1 MDRSADGDGPVAA
14 AAEEIPQPERTSVRR
29 RLVQS
34 TLFPHKSPENSE
46 LKLDKKCIGEDDD
59 YQAKEYCGS
68 QNKKK
73 RTRKG
78 KTTPQTKIKTGCN
91 LDTSKLLPHKS
102 PETEFSCDQK
112 RGKECNA
119 VCGDGES
126 EGEEYC
132 GSQKKDTRKGKATP
146 QSITPKKS
154 REKSLMNGTPKK
166 NGSSNGKG
174 IGNMKENK
182 DASPPIPN
190 LRLEAKMTAEENSRL
205 FAGKQIHP
213 FFTSW
218 KVSKRCNKTTE
229 SESNYC
235 SAKIKDKNIDIGPI
249 HVFERDQHDARPLDW
264 SDWKVCE
271 EPFANSSCSL
281 EGPVSSNFV
290 GFIGSLDI
298 NDFPCASHPPSTSLL
313 QDNASLD
320 RCLCRQEF
328 VCEAPAIFSSTS
340 SDAQV
345 GCCQFVKDT
354 ETICKA
360 TPDCKVVEVGFFSG
374 CTRKSDAKQQSDLL
388 QERTDS
394 SYLSCTNQ
402 LEDRLW
408 MDKYQPK
415 NATEVCGNDE
425 SVKLL
430 SEWLC
435 SWKQRGHQ
443 ASTDTFSGDVC
454 DRQDADYTCSQSDS
468 DSENNNE
475 GASLKNVLLITGPTG
490 SGKSAAIYACAKEEG
505 FKVLEVNASEC
516 RNGAVVKQRFG
527 EALESH
533 SLEWSQ
539 EIHVEPQ
546 SNKIAKFPSALP
558 DGKLTPDS
566 DSKIIEVIPIL
577 NKDDSLGATT
587 KCASKE
593 STIACGRGQLRHLI
607 LFEDVDIT
615 FTEDRGFVSAIQQ
628 IAEKAKGPVILTS
641 NSENPV
647 LPTSLDRL
655 EVSFMMPSEKELL
668 QQAYMV
674 CSAEKVNIQPHLL
687 EQVVE
692 YCQGD
697 IRKTF
702 MHLQF
707 WFQGKQIRKLLPGRE
722 APRLFGPLKF
732 DPEAGHR
739 VLPKM
744 MPWNFPSHL
753 SELVEKEITNS
764 LSTMEE
770 ANSVSMEVIEE
781 DFEDKEMQNNLKIHN
796 YGKYSIEAKKEAM
809 LNQNCSDHDCDLF
822 EIPFDA
828 VYDVFDSSGTLV
840 SFSQRK
846 SRRKLNVVMSSDSED
861 ELVNDRVP
869 LIGDRDTNSEFTLEA
884 DGAFPSHCTSTQNCL
899 SPSTDLQLCSGV
911 EKLDENCSQCPDI
924 AIDLHV
930 KETSISVD
938 VSCVPESTFVP
949 ETLIN
954 GGTEVSFSRVYCT
967 SVADTL
973 EEVSVSNEF
982 SQNLCPVE
990 TENLDKFVPILQ
1002 HNYDMLG
1009 STCDVIAES
1018 SHEEVED
1025 SQNELAE
1032 AITRE
1037 YQVLD
1042 ECSRMDFNKKPKP
1055 AEKFQSCMMTDLV
1068 RESWR
1073 KLRDRHIDLRHFVT
1087 SEVKDATGIIELA
1100 YGMSNLISEAEL
1112 LLSKHQTLDSSD
1124 VVDTFSWSDE
1134 HLQMSSTIAR
1144 QGFCFYAKE
1153 LANAGLKMGLESKV
1167 DFTWEMLSTASMM
1180 EFGNLVRQNLSSK
1193 SSHSGMSTEMSLPE
1207 NGTSSNSEM
1216 KSSLCDIIESIVPSR
1231 AYMTMKGDAFY
1242 EYQSSLCHMAR
1253 SEASRSPANIG
1264 KAKGRR
1270 ARASRNY
1277 LSNGSLMLSPEEISL
1292 LGQSNIY
1299 SKIPSQS
1306 MDATDRTI

>member
-91 LDTSKLLPHKS
+91 LDT
-102 PETEFSCDQK
+102 
-112 RGKECNA
+112 
-119 VCGDGES
+119 
-126 EGEEYC
+126 
-132 GSQKKDTRKGKATP
+132 
-146 QSITPKKS
+146 
-154 REKSLMNGTPKK
+154 

-340 SDAQV
+340 SDAQ
-345 GCCQFVKDT
+345 
-354 ETICKA
+354 
-360 TPDCKVVEVGFFSG
+360 DCKVVEVGFFSG

-1207 NGTSSNSEM
+1207 NGTSEM

-1292 LGQSNIY
+1292 LAATRIGYFREITGTNRV
-1299 SKIPSQS
+1299 
-1306 MDATDRTI
+1306 DADFTCIDGTAED

>member
-1 MDRSADGDGPVAA
+1 
-14 AAEEIPQPERTSVRR
+14 
-29 RLVQS
+29 
-34 TLFPHKSPENSE
+34 
-46 LKLDKKCIGEDDD
+46 
-59 YQAKEYCGS
+59 
-68 QNKKK
+68 
-73 RTRKG
+73 
-78 KTTPQTKIKTGCN
+78 
-91 LDTSKLLPHKS
+91 
-102 PETEFSCDQK
+102 
-112 RGKECNA
+112 
-119 VCGDGES
+119 
-126 EGEEYC
+126 
-132 GSQKKDTRKGKATP
+132 
-146 QSITPKKS
+146 
-154 REKSLMNGTPKK
+154 
-166 NGSSNGKG
+166 
-174 IGNMKENK
+174 
-182 DASPPIPN
+182 
-190 LRLEAKMTAEENSRL
+190 
-205 FAGKQIHP
+205 
-213 FFTSW
+213 
-218 KVSKRCNKTTE
+218 
-229 SESNYC
+229 
-235 SAKIKDKNIDIGPI
+235 
-249 HVFERDQHDARPLDW
+249 
-264 SDWKVCE
+264 
-271 EPFANSSCSL
+271 
-281 EGPVSSNFV
+281 
-290 GFIGSLDI
+290 
-298 NDFPCASHPPSTSLL
+298 
-313 QDNASLD
+313 
-320 RCLCRQEF
+320 
-328 VCEAPAIFSSTS
+328 
-340 SDAQV
+340 
-345 GCCQFVKDT
+345 
-354 ETICKA
+354 
-360 TPDCKVVEVGFFSG
+360 
-374 CTRKSDAKQQSDLL
+374 
-388 QERTDS
+388 
-394 SYLSCTNQ
+394 
-402 LEDRLW
+402 

-415 NATEVCGNDE
+415 KATEVCGNDE
-425 SVKLL
+425 SVKVL

-566 DSKIIEVIPIL
+566 DSKMIEVMPIS
-577 NKDDSLGATT
+577 NKDNSLGATEAT
-587 KCASKE
+587 TNKCASKE
-593 STIACGRGQLRHLI
+593 STIACGRGQLKHLI

-647 LPTSLDRL
+647 LPASLDRL

-668 QQAYMV
+668 QHAYMV
-674 CSAEKVNIQPHLL
+674 CSAEKVNIQSHLL

-697 IRKTF
+697 IRKTIL
-702 MHLQF
+702 HLQF

-732 DPEAGHR
+732 DLEAGHR

-744 MPWNFPSHL
+744 MPWNFPSYL

-764 LSTMEE
+764 LSMMEE
-770 ANSVSMEVIEE
+770 ENSVSMEVIEE
-781 DFEDKEMQNNLKIHN
+781 DFEDKEMQNNSKIHN

-809 LNQNCSDHDCDLF
+809 LNQNCSDHDCDHF

-828 VYDVFDSSGTLV
+828 IYDVFDSLGTPV

-861 ELVNDRVP
+861 EIVNDRVP
-869 LIGDRDTNSEFTLEA
+869 LIGDRDTNSKFTLEA
-884 DGAFPSHCTSTQNCL
+884 DGAFPSHCPSTQNCL
-899 SPSTDLQLCSGV
+899 SPSTDLQLCSGL

-924 AIDLHV
+924 AVDLHV

-949 ETLIN
+949 ETQIN

-982 SQNLCPVE
+982 NQNLCPVE

-1002 HNYDMLG
+1002 HNSDMLG

-1025 SQNELAE
+1025 SQNEHAE
-1032 AITRE
+1032 SITRE

-1124 VVDTFSWSDE
+1124 VLDAFSWSDE

-1180 EFGNLVRQNLSSK
+1180 EFGNLVRRNLSSK

-1216 KSSLCDIIESIVPSR
+1216 KSSLRDIIESIVPSR

-1242 EYQSSLCHMAR
+1242 EYQSSLCHIAR
-1253 SEASRSPANIG
+1253 SEASRFSASIVRT
-1264 KAKGRR
+1264 KGRR

-1306 MDATDRTI
+1306 MDATHRTI

>member
-1 MDRSADGDGPVAA
+1 MDRSADGDGPVVA
-14 AAEEIPQPERTSVRR
+14 AAEEIPQPERRSVRR

-34 TLFPHKSPENSE
+34 TLFPHRSPENNE
-46 LKLDKKCIGEDDD
+46 LKLDKKCNSEDDD
-59 YQAKEYCGS
+59 YQAKECRGS

-78 KTTPQTKIKTGCN
+78 KTTPQTRTPKM
-91 LDTSKLLPHKS
+91 SKQLPHKS

-112 RGKECNA
+112 RGKEYSA

-132 GSQKKDTRKGKATP
+132 GIQKKDTRKGKATP

-154 REKSLMNGTPKK
+154 REKSH
-166 NGSSNGKG
+166 GSSNGKG
-174 IGNMKENK
+174 FGNLIENK

-235 SAKIKDKNIDIGPI
+235 SAKIKDKNINIGPI

-281 EGPVSSNFV
+281 EGPASSNFE

-320 RCLCRQEF
+320 QCLCRQEF
-328 VCEAPAIFSSTS
+328 GCEASAIFSSTS
-340 SDAQV
+340 SDVQV
-345 GCCQFVKDT
+345 GCCQFKDT
-354 ETICKA
+354 EIICEA

-415 NATEVCGNDE
+415 KATEVCGNDE

-443 ASTDTFSGDVC
+443 ASTDTFSGDVH

-468 DSENNNE
+468 DSENTNE
-475 GASLKNVLLITGPTG
+475 GASLKNVLLITGPAG

-546 SNKIAKFPSALP
+546 SNKIAKFPPVLP

-566 DSKIIEVIPIL
+566 DSKIIEVIPTL
-577 NKDDSLGATT
+577 NKDDSLGAFEATT

-593 STIACGRGQLRHLI
+593 TTIASGRGQLKHLI

-641 NSENPV
+641 NSRV
-647 LPTSLDRL
+647 KILFFLPASLDRL

-668 QQAYMV
+668 RHAYMV

-739 VLPKM
+739 VLPKV

-764 LSTMEE
+764 LSAMEE

-781 DFEDKEMQNNLKIHN
+781 DFEDKEMQTNLKIHN

-809 LNQNCSDHDCDLF
+809 LIQNCSDHDCDHF

-840 SFSQRK
+840 SFSKRK
-846 SRRKLNVVMSSDSED
+846 GRRKLNVVMSSDSED

-869 LIGDRDTNSEFTLEA
+869 LIGERDTNSEVTLEA
-884 DGAFPSHCTSTQNCL
+884 DGAFPSHCPSTQNCS

-911 EKLDENCSQCPDI
+911 EKLDENCCHCPDI
-924 AIDLHV
+924 AIELHV
-930 KETSISVD
+930 KETPISVD

-967 SVADTL
+967 SVADAL

-982 SQNLCPVE
+982 NHNLCPVE
-990 TENLDKFVPILQ
+990 TENLDKFVPISQ
-1002 HNYDMLG
+1002 HNSDMLG

-1025 SQNELAE
+1025 SQNERAE
-1032 AITRE
+1032 VITRE

-1042 ECSRMDFNKKPKP
+1042 ECSRMDFNKKSKP
-1055 AEKFQSCMMTDLV
+1055 VEKFRPCMMTDLV

-1124 VVDTFSWSDE
+1124 VLDAFSWSDE
-1134 HLQMSSTIAR
+1134 HLQMSSTIAW

-1153 LANAGLKMGLESKV
+1153 LANDGLKIGLDSKV

-1180 EFGNLVRQNLSSK
+1180 ECGNLVRRNLSSK
-1193 SSHSGMSTEMSLPE
+1193 SSHSGMSTEVSLPE

-1216 KSSLCDIIESIVPSR
+1216 QSSLRDIIESIVPSR

-1242 EYQSSLCHMAR
+1242 EYQSSLCHIAR
-1253 SEASRSPANIG
+1253 SDTSRLSASIVRT
-1264 KAKGRR
+1264 KGRR
-1270 ARASRNY
+1270 ARASGNY
-1277 LSNGSLMLSPEEISL
+1277 LSNGSLMLSPEELSL

-1306 MDATDRTI
+1306 MDATHRII